1 VEFVYRLGERREQ
14 SVRGATLDALH
25 LVATVRNARAF
36 GVAAVG
42 REIRSRFSPSFSFSL
57 SLYLS
62 ISLLPSI
69 FLSFSLSLSLSL
81 SFYTNEQREC
91 RSLSSILCTRVNGG
105 PIAFRR
111 QKGQSVAHRAGRTC
125 RGALSRDSKG
135 LPCYRASI

>member
-42 REIRSRFSPSFSFSL
+42 REIRSRLSLSLSFFFSFSL
-57 SLYLS
+57 SL
-62 ISLLPSI
+62 
-69 FLSFSLSLSLSL
+69 SFC
-81 SFYTNEQREC
+81 TNEQREC
-91 RSLSSILCTRVNGG
+91 PSLSSILCTRVNGG

-125 RGALSRDSKG
+125 RGALPRDSKG